1 MAMFGKAKEQYEF
14 VKKAR
19 EIQKKLKGE
28 IVEAESGDIKVKMNG
43 EMKVQSVEITSD
55 EVTDVRQLEKD
66 IKSAMDSVTEKAQ
79 KVAQSMMKDVMGGMG
94 GGLPF

>member
-14 VKKAR
+14 VKKAK
-19 EIQKKLKGE
+19 EIQKKLRNE
-28 IVEAESGDIKVKMNG
+28 IVESEKGIVKVKMNG
-43 EMKVQSVEITSD
+43 EMKVQSVEIMTD
-55 EVTDVRQLEKD
+55 EVEDIRSLEKD
-66 IKSAMDSVTEKAQ
+66 IKETMDSVTDKAQ